1 MRNQFT
7 DPAPTVTTAVRLQAK
22 QRGSTNAKNT
32 SIHSSMSGSAKGKT
46 TLNSAYPSSVPSNT
60 ASAAS
65 AAGTVIS
72 RRVMKKAFYSDE
84 EDHSEEETIVVPD
97 KDSKLEYNVF
107 SSTTENDDHLD
118 PDHQLVLKSS
128 LPLLK
133 SRNSGVVLA
142 VCTLHY
148 YCGTYS
154 STTLALVAKALVRVL
169 RNRREVLWFDCVDCN
184 VYIFDSVDVGLW

>member
-32 SIHSSMSGSAKGKT
+32 SINSTTSASGSGKAK
-46 TLNSAYPSSVPSNT
+46 
-60 ASAAS
+60 AAS
-65 AAGTVIS
+65 VSSTAGASAGTVIS
-72 RRVMKKAFYSDE
+72 RRVVKKAFYSDE

-97 KDSKLEYNVF
+97 KDNKLEYNVF
-107 SSTTENDDHLD
+107 SSTTESDDHLD

-169 RNRREVLWFDCVDCN
+169 RNRREVYCVN
-184 VYIFDSVDVGLW
+184 ISFMLLGTL